1 MANPNE
7 LAAAGGVPPQPVRA
21 PLPPGFWNP
30 RDTPFQ
36 RRLAFGGTS
45 AIDQIT
51 GVHCEI
57 LDGCSETSLYARI
70 AIMARGEAYLKTMTN
85 IPKGTITL
93 AIANAIAPALGEQV
107 LQADEANLR
116 GRKQIV
122 EFLRREIGGGKRELC
137 VITPDIWNTARNANG
152 ALHAIRWLGD
162 HATLGTLA
170 RPADGSDL
178 VGHYRTILDF
188 LLQHPTSRLSTI
200 GTVMY
205 ATLYISLAKQG
216 NVSSQKLDRLND
228 DLKNTLG
235 FELDLDGDTI
245 TYTYQQIGKR
255 IPHEHLASMFE
266 EMVGHMTEVNLR
278 MQVTLQQ
285 AAGTG
290 LTGLQIIKRALQ
302 EHPTFP
308 WAKLSRMLP
317 SETPKVAAAFDAVGN
332 DPYYGFKP
340 DLGAAKSTHYARYI
354 WVCAKLLRANN
365 SEDERTLRN
374 YKGNVRG
381 IPNQQ
386 AFDELI
392 AGYTPPAP
400 EGEPQVADEQRHN
413 VLLAASNR
421 CAALNL

>member
-1 MANPNE
+1 MNPNA
-7 LAAAGGVPPQPVRA
+7 LAAAGVAPAQPARV

-30 RDTPFQ
+30 LDTPFQ
-36 RRLAFGGTS
+36 RRKAFGGTS

-51 GVHCEI
+51 AVNCDI
-57 LDGCSETSLYARI
+57 LLGCSETSLYARV
-70 AIMARGEAYLKTMTN
+70 AIMARGEAYLKMMPN

-93 AIANAIAPALGEQV
+93 AIANAIAPALGDQV
-107 LQADEANLR
+107 LQGDAANIR
-116 GRKQIV
+116 GRRQII

-137 VITPDIWNTARNANG
+137 VITPDTWNTARNANG
-152 ALHAIRWLGD
+152 ALNAIQWLGD
-162 HATLGTLA
+162 HATLANLD

-188 LLQHPTSRLSTI
+188 LLQHPTSRLTTF

-205 ATLYISLAKQG
+205 TTLYISLAKQG

-245 TYTYQQIGKR
+245 TYTYQQVGKR
-255 IPHEHLASMFE
+255 IPHEYLASMFE

-290 LTGLQIIKRALQ
+290 LTGLQIIKRALI

-308 WAKLSRMLP
+308 WAKLARMLP
-317 SETPKVAAAFDAVGN
+317 TETPKVAAAFDAVGN

-340 DLGAAKSTHYARYI
+340 DLGAAKSTHYSRYI

-381 IPNQQ
+381 IPNQE
-386 AFDELI
+386 AFDALI
-392 AGYTPPAP
+392 AGYAPPVQ
-400 EGEPQVADEQRHN
+400 EGDPQLEDEQRHN
-413 VLLAASNR
+413 ELLAACNR